1 MNISVSKNHQVIST
15 IDLKKEVEGS
25 KGPLSFFIGRG
36 DDCHVQLDDM
46 QISREHAKITFN
58 DNAWTLEKL
67 SEFKEM
73 SVNGSTAQ
81 SVVLKNGDTIAI
93 GPFLLTTEI
102 EIIETNDDEDP
113 EGFEHLESEQTE
125 ESPELSG
132 APTDDDL
139 EDLESSDSE
148 LEDFDETDDD
158 SLDSELAD
166 DDETELLA
174 DDDAEASEQLGE
186 ELGDSETEAFDDGFD
201 GDDEFASDGDDSE
214 TEAFDDG
221 FDGDDEFASDESYDD
236 EYNEDSYDLD
246 AIDDDDGSTK
256 VIQAFAKIE
265 LNLSGEFAPYDKF
278 TVEDGEYTIGRDPEK
293 CNVVLADPEVS
304 GTHAKIK
311 KTKISCTIEDL
322 QSGNGTLVNGERVN
336 SHELHNGDEIV
347 IGSTTFSVVIAS
359 DFLQQEQDRLMP
371 VEENQVVEVEEIVE
385 VDTNFDDDMVEFDGE
400 EGDGFG
406 EKTAAAGPQSLMD
419 KIKDPKNRIKVIIGA
434 VLLVFLLLPAEEE
447 GNKNKGKQDDKKKSR
462 VLGGD
467 KKDDKK
473 VTGKDKKPLTPE
485 QIEEVEQN
493 YLLGKELYDRGD
505 YAGAMFEL
513 EKIFR
518 LTDTYKNSREIY
530 EFSKE
535 GLANLERIK
544 KKEQEEKEKR
554 ELQLRVKELVKKADG
569 AVKERRVEY
578 AESLFAE
585 IMKLDPENFDVPKL
599 KQDLEAYKREQERI
613 AVEKAQKKAERDRQ
627 LNGLKPGE
635 KFYIAKEWYKA
646 INKLEEYLKDNN
658 LDEDLRTKA
667 TKMLTESR
675 TNLSNIVDP
684 LVGKARSLK
693 EGQDLKTA
701 YETYKEIMKYDPNNI
716 EAIEEMNK
724 INDTLTLR
732 SKKVYREAIIAESLS
747 LFDDAKEKFQEVQ
760 QISPT
765 DSEYYKKATEKLK
778 NFLE

>member
-1 MNISVSKNHQVIST
+1 MNISVSKNHQVVNT

-73 SVNGSTAQ
+73 SVNGSSAQ
-81 SVVLKNGDTIAI
+81 NVVLKNGDTIAI

-102 EIIETNDDEDP
+102 EVMDEDAIASEP
-113 EGFEHLESEQTE
+113 E
-125 ESPELSG
+125 ELSG

-139 EDLESSDSE
+139 EDLERSDSE
-148 LEDFDETDDD
+148 LEDSDETELLADDDAESDASETIDDDETELLDDDD

-166 DDETELLA
+166 DN
-174 DDDAEASEQLGE
+174 LGE
-186 ELGDSETEAFDDGFD
+186 SDDEFGSDGDDEFTSD
-201 GDDEFASDGDDSE
+201 GDDEFASDGDDEFAS
-214 TEAFDDG
+214 
-221 FDGDDEFASDESYDD
+221 DGDDEFASDDSYGDD
-236 EYNEDSYDLD
+236 EYGEDSYDLD

-293 CNVVLADPEVS
+293 CNVVLGDPEVS

-322 QSGNGTLVNGERVN
+322 QSGNGTLVNGERIN

-406 EKTAAAGPQSLMD
+406 EKSAAAGPQSLMD
-419 KIKDPKNRIKVIIGA
+419 KIKDPKNRVKVIIG
-434 VLLVFLLLPAEEE
+434 VILLVFLLLPAEEE
-447 GNKNKGKQDDKKKSR
+447 GNKDKGKNDDKKKSR

-473 VTGKDKKPLTPE
+473 LTGKDKKPLTPE

-518 LTDTYKNSREIY
+518 LTDSYKNSREIY

-554 ELQLRVKELVKKADG
+554 ELALRVKELVKKADG

-635 KFYIAKEWYKA
+635 KFYIAKEWYKS
-646 INKLEEYLKDNN
+646 INKLEEYLKDNS